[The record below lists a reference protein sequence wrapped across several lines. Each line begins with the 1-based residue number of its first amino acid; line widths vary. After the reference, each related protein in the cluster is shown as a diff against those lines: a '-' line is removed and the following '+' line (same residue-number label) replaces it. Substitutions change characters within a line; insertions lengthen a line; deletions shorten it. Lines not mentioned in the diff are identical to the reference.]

1 MNLERRSLLAVKR
14 GARLFFQ
21 RRRARFG
28 KRILG
33 QNDRLRLYCCK
44 SFMSFSLF
52 ARRAA
57 ICFCWGL
64 FLGIPAAVF
73 GQTNYYR
80 TNGTEYAII
89 GSLPGDQVFPDVA
102 VTPSG
107 GFAVWQDN
115 ITDGSGWGVS
125 ARRLD
130 STLSGTLSTFRVN
143 VQGTNDQENPRV
155 ALFKNGGAAFVWQG
169 GKPSYQHIYAR
180 FLTPTNTFLTTT
192 DLVVSTFTN
201 NFQINPALTVL
212 NNSNVVVVWGS
223 FNQAGSNSLQDV
235 YGQILSPT
243 GQKVGTNFLI
253 NQFISYNQR
262 TPAIAALKNGG
273 FVVAW
278 VSEQERAA
286 YNYIGFDNT
295 NGTLTSQVG
304 LPSVDIYARLYTSNG
319 VAKSNEFLVNIDT
332 RPSANPSVAAAADG
346 SFMVAWGEKDVVVTD
361 NSWDIYARTFS
372 SSGVGGAAV
381 RVNSRLYGDQY
392 APRIS
397 AIGADYLIVWT
408 SLGQDGSREGV
419 FGQFV
424 HEDGSL
430 VGGEFRVN
438 TTTLGQ
444 QMQPA
449 VASDGAEQ
457 FLVVWTSYTFSPNGM
472 DLFAQRYINV
482 SAILEAMDAP
492 FVYAPFVV
500 SNGVYQPQ
508 LQVSWPALLGIS
520 VSNYE
525 VYVDGAGTPMVLTT
539 NTTWTMTAVNG
550 LAAGSTHSFQLD
562 YTTTDGRRSPISPS
576 ASGTT
581 WSGAYWGTPP
591 TAIPFEWMQQYYGNN
606 ISAWPA
612 VTADT
617 DGDGMNTWQEFL
629 AGTIPTNSASVLR
642 MQISKTTQMP
652 QGQQFGQSPQGM
664 YVSWNTQPGL
674 TYQVQVTTN
683 FTAWS
688 NLGSPRFAAGSSD
701 SIFVGGGSAGY
712 YRVLLLRQ

>member
-1 MNLERRSLLAVKR
+1 
-14 GARLFFQ
+14 
-21 RRRARFG
+21 
-28 KRILG
+28 
-33 QNDRLRLYCCK
+33 
-44 SFMSFSLF
+44 
-52 ARRAA
+52 
-57 ICFCWGL
+57 
-64 FLGIPAAVF
+64 
-73 GQTNYYR
+73 
-80 TNGTEYAII
+80 
-89 GSLPGDQVFPDVA
+89 
-102 VTPSG
+102 
-107 GFAVWQDN
+107 
-115 ITDGSGWGVS
+115 
-125 ARRLD
+125 
-130 STLSGTLSTFRVN
+130 
-143 VQGTNDQENPRV
+143 
-155 ALFKNGGAAFVWQG
+155 
-169 GKPSYQHIYAR
+169 
-180 FLTPTNTFLTTT
+180 
-192 DLVVSTFTN
+192 
-201 NFQINPALTVL
+201 
-212 NNSNVVVVWGS
+212 
-223 FNQAGSNSLQDV
+223 
-235 YGQILSPT
+235 
-243 GQKVGTNFLI
+243 
-253 NQFISYNQR
+253 
-262 TPAIAALKNGG
+262 
-273 FVVAW
+273 
-278 VSEQERAA
+278 
-286 YNYIGFDNT
+286 
-295 NGTLTSQVG
+295 
-304 LPSVDIYARLYTSNG
+304 
-319 VAKSNEFLVNIDT
+319 
-332 RPSANPSVAAAADG
+332 VAAAADG

-361 NSWDIYARTFS
+361 NGWDIYARTFS
-372 SSGVGGAAV
+372 SSGVGGTAV
-381 RVNSRLYGDQY
+381 RVNSHLYGDQY

-525 VYVDGAGTPMVLTT
+525 VYVDGAGTPMALTT
-539 NTTWTMTAVNG
+539 NTTWTMAAANG
-550 LAAGSTHSFQLD
+550 LTASSTHTFQLD

-581 WSGAYWGTPP
+581 WSGAYWGPP
-591 TAIPFEWMQQYYGNN
+591 SMAIPFEWMQQYYGNN

-629 AGTIPTNSASVLR
+629 AGTNPTNSASVLR

-652 QGQQFGQSPQGM
+652 QGQQFSQSPQGM
-664 YVSWNTQPGL
+664 YVSWNTQPGF

-688 NLGSPRFAAGSSD
+688 NLGSPRFAAGTSD